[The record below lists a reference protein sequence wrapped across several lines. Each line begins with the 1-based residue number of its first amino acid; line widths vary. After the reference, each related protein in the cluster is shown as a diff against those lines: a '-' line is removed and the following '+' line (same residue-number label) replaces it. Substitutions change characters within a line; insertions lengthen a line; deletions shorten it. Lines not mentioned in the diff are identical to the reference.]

1 MAYGQYN
8 ESVARTLF
16 IEKLQKAVRPAGL
29 FIDEEFGFLGAS
41 PDGVIEKE
49 KSLLEIKCFPSL
61 ARSNQDIFS
70 AAKSRKN
77 FPLYVD
83 DGGSLQINKKHNFY
97 YQIQGQLRVCKMQ
110 KCYFVGYIS
119 PTYDITVLEIERDE
133 NFIRNMLPKLVSVEN
148 NTKVLIVRG
157 NLCVSSSET
166 CADLEDDN
174 DKIFRSC

>member
-83 DGGSLQINKKHNFY
+83 DGGSLQITKSTTSIIRSRANCGFVK
-97 YQIQGQLRVCKMQ
+97 CKN
-110 KCYFVGYIS
+110 VTS
-119 PTYDITVLEIERDE
+119 SDIFLQHMI
-133 NFIRNMLPKLVSVEN
+133 
-148 NTKVLIVRG
+148 
-157 NLCVSSSET
+157 
-166 CADLEDDN
+166 
-174 DKIFRSC
+174 